1 MPYPDTDNST
11 PAALTLGAVREAAAR
26 IATYVRVTP
35 VLYETSL
42 NERTGAQLEF
52 KAEHLQR
59 GGAFKLRGACNA
71 LGSLDPASLEHGVIT
86 HSSGNHG
93 LAVALAAADYGVTAH
108 IVVPEGAIRAKL
120 ARIEAAGAVIHRCA
134 PSLAAREAMVA
145 ELLGQTGAHLIHPY
159 ADPAVIA
166 GQGTVTL
173 ELLQQMPDIEAL
185 VVPVGGGGLA
195 AGAAIVAAAL
205 RPGLKLYLAEP
216 SGAADTALSL
226 QRGERVLDIQP
237 ETVCDGLRATL
248 GAPNFKILHAYGA
261 QALTVTDAE
270 TLQAMRLLWMEL
282 KQVIEPSSATV
293 LAAVLRYREYFQA
306 RRVGLVLS
314 GGNVDLDALPFHLA

>member
-1 MPYPDTDNST
+1 MPHPDTDNST
-11 PAALTLGAVREAAAR
+11 PAALTLGAVRGAAAR
-26 IATYVRVTP
+26 ITAYVRVTP
-35 VLYETSL
+35 MLRESSL
-42 NERTGAQLEF
+42 DKRTGAELEF

-71 LGSLDPASLEHGVIT
+71 LGSLDPVDLEHGVIT

-93 LAVALAAADYGVTAH
+93 LAVALAAADHGVTAH

-120 ARIEAAGAVIHRCA
+120 TRIKAAGAVIYHCA
-134 PSLAAREAMVA
+134 PSLAAREAMVT

-159 ADPAVIA
+159 ADPTVIA
-166 GQGTVTL
+166 GQATVTL

-195 AGAAIVAAAL
+195 AGAAIVAATL
-205 RPGLKLYLAEP
+205 RPGLQLYLAEP
-216 SGAADTALSL
+216 TGAADTALSL
-226 QRGERVLDIQP
+226 QRGERVLDVQP
-237 ETVCDGLRATL
+237 DTICDGLRATL
-248 GAPNFKILHAYGA
+248 GEPNFKILYAYGA
-261 QALTVTDAE
+261 KALTVTDTE

-293 LAAVLRYREYFQA
+293 LAAVLRYHEYFQG

-314 GGNVDLDALPFHLA
+314 GGNVDLDALPFHPA